1 MEITFRETF
10 HKFSK
15 AEKGVSSQWY
25 DVHSLH
31 NSLRALG
38 GKVLF
43 KGYIWISATV
53 RGEEYLVPV
62 KMLNAYNNIIISSLS
77 QALNETSAHE
87 QI

>member
-1 MEITFRETF
+1 MEIAFSETF

-25 DVHSLH
+25 DIYSLH
-31 NSLRALG
+31 RNLEHWEKRYYLEDTFEYLLQS
-38 GKVLF
+38 
-43 KGYIWISATV
+43 
-53 RGEEYLVPV
+53 EEYLVSV
-62 KMLNAYNNIIISSLS
+62 EMLNTYNNIIISSLL